1 MSERIGVGEIKEEL
15 SRFYEIDQKDIK
27 LLRRWKIY
35 GHRLTTTCSFGRI
48 GDHYHYDFLIKTS
61 KQIVV
66 EYCDAKHSWRE
77 DWLETQ
83 KLRGEKNTLIA

>member
-1 MSERIGVGEIKEEL
+1 MEKIKEEL
-15 SRFYEIDQKDIK
+15 ARFYEVDVENIK
-27 LLRRWKIY
+27 LLKRWKVY
-35 GHRLTTTCSFGRI
+35 GHRLTKVCSFNAI
-48 GDHYHYDFLIKTS
+48 GDHNHYDFLIKTS

-83 KLRGEKNTLIA
+83 KNREYTRE